1 MRLCGRAVPD
11 FAKASGGACDCVVG
25 PCRVL
30 PKLRAGPPAGTRESS
45 LQSGAD
51 TAVSPLKLDYGIQ
64 VFVKDN
70 PEEKVG
76 VF

>member
-1 MRLCGRAVPD
+1 MCGRAVPGFAKASGGSVRLCGRAVPG
-11 FAKASGGACDCVVG
+11 FAKASG
-25 PCRVL
+25 R
-30 PKLRAGPPAGTRESS
+30 PAGRHPEGS